1 MRKVRVACGS
11 EAPEVVTVGPAPD
24 ERTRALTQEATV
36 SSATDPWGIRRRGGG
51 DGSVRAVRPLMAGP
65 LHDREAD
72 GDH

>member
-1 MRKVRVACGS
+1 M
-11 EAPEVVTVGPAPD
+11 
-24 ERTRALTQEATV
+24 

-51 DGSVRAVRPLMAGP
+51 DGSVRAVRPLMAGT